1 MKREGIF
8 WLIIAAIAVG
18 AVVVLESGYQA
29 KQDETNCTLP
39 ECDQIPRGAQA
50 GVVMDLPPELR
61 EPNWGGGSCVH
72 ASTVMVL
79 RWQGQ
84 YELADWWRE
93 NYIGGE
99 YSDRL
104 IKRME
109 AANLR
114 YAYTLDSDFE
124 FIRWAMRTGRGCG
137 IFYKPNHAICAV
149 GLDDQYV
156 YLLDNNDVDRPERE
170 GTPERVPVDEFIRRW
185 RGYGGFAWTVVYT
198 PNPPEPTL

>member
-1 MKREGIF
+1 MKGVF
-8 WLIIAAIAVG
+8 WLIVAAIAC
-18 AVVVLESGYQA
+18 AVIFALEYGHEA
-29 KQDETNCTLP
+29 KLDRPPIHCPDGLD
-39 ECDQIPRGAQA
+39 CPRGTQA
-50 GVVMDLPPELR
+50 GVVMDLPPALR

-84 YELADWWRE
+84 HDMADWWRA

-114 YAYTLDSDFE
+114 YAYTVDGDFE
-124 FIRWAMRTGRGCG
+124 FIRWCMRTRRGCG
-137 IFYKPNHAICAV
+137 IFYKPNHAICAI
-149 GLDDQYV
+149 GMDERYV
-156 YLLDNNDVDRPERE
+156 YLLDNNDVTRPERD
-170 GTPERVPVDEFIRRW
+170 GTHERVEINDFIRRW

-198 PNPPEPTL
+198 PSPPDPS